1 MKFHERLRNLRKQS
15 PLMQKDIAEKI
26 GVSVRTFQQYELGKI
41 EPNIERII
49 LLSEIFNVT
58 VDFLICREEYLAEVA
73 AAESETSPPKH
84 PNV

>member
-1 MKFHERLRNLRKQS
+1 MKFHERLRELRKQS

-41 EPNIERII
+41 EPNVERLIR
-49 LLSEIFNVT
+49 LSQIFNVS
-58 VDFLICREEYLAEVA
+58 VDYLVCRDDYLAEASV
-73 AAESETSPPKH
+73 EEFQINLPEH